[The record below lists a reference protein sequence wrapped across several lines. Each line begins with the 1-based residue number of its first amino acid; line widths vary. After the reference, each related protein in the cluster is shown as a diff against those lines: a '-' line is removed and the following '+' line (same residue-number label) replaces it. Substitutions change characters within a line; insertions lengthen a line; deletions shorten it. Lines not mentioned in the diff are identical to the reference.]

1 MNACCEIIRG
11 RPLLCRPSAGIQEAL
26 LCLLG
31 VVLLVF
37 CDWHPLVTI
46 SLGLGMLLFPGWCYC
61 LCGPSMWCL
70 LSAWEIVGETHLT
83 SVTVF
88 FSFSMFNLHEEWLAP
103 PWTCRVGFLFRM
115 KSSSNCMQSLED
127 RLLCWCRCWRFL
139 PLSSLKMVLPSYV
152 VSTLYVAAEFSHTL
166 LGLRCIYIS

>member
-61 LCGPSMWCL
+61 LCGPSMLCL

-88 FSFSMFNLHEEWLAP
+88 LSFSMFNLHEEWLAP
-103 PWTCRVGFLFRM
+103 PWTCRVGFSFRM

-127 RLLCWCRCWRFL
+127 RGCFADADVDISCHCRLSRWFCQAMLCLLCML
-139 PLSSLKMVLPSYV
+139 QLSFPTRY
-152 VSTLYVAAEFSHTL
+152 
-166 LGLRCIYIS
+166 